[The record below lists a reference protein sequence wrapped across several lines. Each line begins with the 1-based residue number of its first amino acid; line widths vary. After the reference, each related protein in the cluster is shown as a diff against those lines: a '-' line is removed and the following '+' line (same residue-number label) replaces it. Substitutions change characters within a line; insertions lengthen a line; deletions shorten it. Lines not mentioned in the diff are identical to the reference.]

1 MRMFCCATKLLKSDP
16 SKLLINSDQCRKN
29 NINKNIIEKNIKT
42 SSKNMMLCM
51 IEFDQRKHLI
61 SALDHI
67 GAFHQDD
74 LIRIDH
80 ISAFHSSASWLDA
93 TVFIMVIGAATT
105 AADEL
110 LIPLFIAVIV
120 AFVIAVWALIA
131 SATAFITGFVIS

>member
-1 MRMFCCATKLLKSDP
+1 
-16 SKLLINSDQCRKN
+16 
-29 NINKNIIEKNIKT
+29 
-42 SSKNMMLCM
+42 M

-93 TVFIMVIGAATT
+93 TVFIMVIGAAIT

>member
-1 MRMFCCATKLLKSDP
+1 
-16 SKLLINSDQCRKN
+16 
-29 NINKNIIEKNIKT
+29 
-42 SSKNMMLCM
+42 M

-93 TVFIMVIGAATT
+93 TVFIIMVIGAAIT

>member
-1 MRMFCCATKLLKSDP
+1 
-16 SKLLINSDQCRKN
+16 
-29 NINKNIIEKNIKT
+29 
-42 SSKNMMLCM
+42 MLCM

-93 TVFIMVIGAATT
+93 TVFIMVIGAAIT

>member
-1 MRMFCCATKLLKSDP
+1 
-16 SKLLINSDQCRKN
+16 
-29 NINKNIIEKNIKT
+29 
-42 SSKNMMLCM
+42 MMLCM

-93 TVFIMVIGAATT
+93 TVFIMVIGAAIT